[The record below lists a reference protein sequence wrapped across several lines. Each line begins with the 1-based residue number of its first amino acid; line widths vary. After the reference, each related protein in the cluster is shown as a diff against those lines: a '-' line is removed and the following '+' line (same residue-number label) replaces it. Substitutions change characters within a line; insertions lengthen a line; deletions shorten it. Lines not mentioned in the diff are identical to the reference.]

1 MPNIGVA
8 SRLAFIATM
17 DIGNF
22 MRGSEKLKN
31 VFGELGQ
38 SMTRLGQTLSRSLS
52 LITGLLEGFAVAT
65 AASFDELSSQLQAV
79 SGGEDFKVLIDDAR
93 LLGRTTKFTS
103 IEVLTLSKELKKLGL
118 GVEDTQQAIRST
130 IGVTSVFGGDL
141 VATGDA
147 LTALTRQF
155 QDLTVAQAA
164 DVLSVA
170 FRKTALGTENF
181 KEAFKNVGAVANL
194 TGLSFQRT
202 TAALGVLAN
211 ASLKGGRAGTGLKT
225 VLSKLTEGSYDAEAG
240 LLAVAKG
247 GNDFDVLLDTFKLRG
262 VIAAGIIDNLG
273 LEFEKLALTLE
284 DADGAAEAF
293 QGVLKD
299 KLFFSVARAKAAIQ
313 DIGISIGYTLAPF
326 VKEIAAA
333 LEAAAKRFAE
343 MDAKAAAA
351 QAGTALFAIALG
363 PLIFALGQVTIALTA
378 LLSVTGVVVIILTA
392 LAAVAVRTSASQLLL
407 KGQIAET
414 TNVLDAFNDSL
425 ESVDGNLQG
434 LSTAQLEGQLSSLKS
449 RFVTDDL
456 TKDLQDLQELQR
468 KAQTGFS
475 SILAEDSG
483 FTSFLRS
490 VGDAA
495 AARNAENAFEGG
507 GPVSGIAAI
516 SNLLASAFG
525 VDRESLEFLD
535 TQVNAAKDRKDQM
548 KLIMDEIQ
556 EILAERAEEVA
567 ARAAENLRLA
577 ARLASGDAVN
587 LAAQEDLFAKVVE
600 KLKGTT
606 AAFGVS
612 VGDIRSVFDE
622 LAGLDAAT
630 VERTFL
636 GEFPELLKEFET
648 GGDLED
654 RIAGIKELAKNFE
667 FAAEGFTQLQ
677 AQKIAEFFENL
688 LRKAEEAGKSLGQQ
702 ALVQDLK
709 DATAASVGLATALQK
724 LGVETQEAV
733 DKANVQALRDELENL
748 LGIGVDDRTA
758 ETEDRI
764 NAVSTALLKAED
776 TLAKTQLTNKLE
788 ELRKEIENIRD
799 IDNPFGPVDTAGPI
813 SDKIG
818 DLQGRIRDIK
828 KTIQEAKDKGFTVD
842 ELLGDQKNL
851 DNLVVKLN
859 EAFKD
864 ERIAEFNDQV
874 ANTQARIAALDQL
887 KDLGFVAGF
896 EVAKEKVSELTD
908 LVKLAQSRFSEGLI
922 DKDQLDELVLDLKDA
937 QKELGKFYLVAALFD
952 GIGKFVNIV
961 ADSFTRAKE
970 EGRAFGQVL
979 KESLTKVIEQLI
991 VKLVVL
997 TTLFLLLSA
1006 ISGGSG
1012 ALAGL
1017 ASQTTSG
1024 GFGAFIGQSLT
1035 GQGIPGLGR
1044 STIAGGLAGGGTSRQ
1059 PAVRVEGLVSG
1070 SNIVIANQRG
1080 TRAIDRTFG

>member
-31 VFGELGQ
+31 MFGELGQ

-65 AASFDELSSQLQAV
+65 AASFDELASQLQAV

-103 IEVLTLSKELKKLGL
+103 IEVLTLAKELKKLGL

-130 IGVTSVFGGDL
+130 IGVTSIFGGDL

-181 KEAFKNVGAVANL
+181 KEAFKNVGAVSNL

-225 VLSKLTEGSYDAEAG
+225 VLAKLAEGSYDAEAG

-284 DADGAAEAF
+284 DVDGGAEAF
-293 QGVLKD
+293 SGVLKD

-326 VKEIAAA
+326 VKEIASA

-378 LLSVTGVVVIILTA
+378 LFSVAGVVVIVLTA
-392 LAAVAVRTSASQLLL
+392 LAAIAVRTSASQLLL

-414 TNVLDAFNDSL
+414 TNVLDEFNDSL
-425 ESVDGNLQG
+425 ESVDGNLRG

-456 TKDLQDLQELQR
+456 TKDLEDLQEIQR
-468 KAQTGFS
+468 QISKGFSSFFAEDPGSIPDFIRRIGEDRDPNVKGGDPFS
-475 SILAEDSG
+475 SILQG
-483 FTSFLRS
+483 TF
-490 VGDAA
+490 G
-495 AARNAENAFEGG
+495 
-507 GPVSGIAAI
+507 
-516 SNLLASAFG
+516 LLADAFG
-525 VDRESLEFLD
+525 VDKESLDFLE
-535 TQVNAAKDRKDQM
+535 TQVARATDRRDQM

-556 EILAERAEEVA
+556 GILEERAADVN
-567 ARAAENLRLA
+567 ARALENLRLA
-577 ARLASGDAVN
+577 ARLAGGDAVN

-612 VGDIRSVFDE
+612 VGDIKSVFDE

-630 VERTFL
+630 IEETFL
-636 GEFPELLKEFET
+636 GRFPELLGEFKT
-648 GGDLED
+648 GGTFED
-654 RIAGIKELAKNFE
+654 QIAGIKELAKNFE

-677 AQKIAEFFENL
+677 AQKIAEFFEQL
-688 LRKAEEAGKSLGQQ
+688 LRKAEEAGKEIGQKG
-702 ALVQDLK
+702 LVQDLQ
-709 DATAASVGLATALQK
+709 DATAATVGLAQGLK
-724 LGVETQEAV
+724 DLGVETQEAI

-748 LGIGVDDRTA
+748 LGID
-758 ETEDRI
+758 EPTEATKDRI
-764 NAVSTALLKAED
+764 TAVSEALLKAED
-776 TLAKTQLTNKLE
+776 TLAKTQLTNKLK

-813 SDKIG
+813 SDKIS

-828 KTIQEAKDKGFTVD
+828 KTIQEAKDQGFTVD
-842 ELLGDQKNL
+842 ELLGDQQNL
-851 DNLVVKLN
+851 DNLVVKLD

-908 LVKLAQSRFSEGLI
+908 LVKVAQSRFSEGLI
-922 DKDQLDELVLDLKDA
+922 SKAKLDELVLQLKDA

-961 ADSFTRAKE
+961 ADAFTRAKE

-979 KESLTKVIEQLI
+979 KESLTKVIQQLI
-991 VKLVVL
+991 VKLIVL
-997 TTLFLLLSA
+997 TTLFLLLTA

-1017 ASQTTSG
+1017 AAQATSG

-1035 GQGIPGLGR
+1035 GNGIPGMGR
-1044 STIAGGLAGGGTSRQ
+1044 STIAGGLGGGGASRQ
-1059 PAVRVEGLVSG
+1059 PAVRVEGLLSG
-1070 SNIVIANQRG
+1070 NNIVIANQRG

>member
-22 MRGSEKLKN
+22 MKGSEKLKN
-31 VFGELGQ
+31 MFGELGQ
-38 SMTRLGQTLSRSLS
+38 SMTRLGQTLTRSLS

-65 AASFDELSSQLQAV
+65 AASFDELASQLQAV

-202 TAALGVLAN
+202 TAALGILAN

-225 VLSKLTEGSYDAEAG
+225 VLSKLAEGSYDAEAG

-414 TNVLDAFNDSL
+414 TNALDGFNDAL

-456 TKDLQDLQELQR
+456 TKDLQDLQDIQRELG
-468 KAQTGFS
+468 TGFS
-475 SILAEDSG
+475 GFFAEEEGSLPRLISTIGENRFGDTNVKG
-483 FTSFLRS
+483 GDPFTGLLKGTF
-490 VGDAA
+490 G
-495 AARNAENAFEGG
+495 
-507 GPVSGIAAI
+507 
-516 SNLLASAFG
+516 LLADAFG
-525 VDRESLEFLD
+525 VDKESLDRLD
-535 TQVNAAKDRKDQM
+535 TQVKEAGDRRDKI
-548 KLIMDEIQ
+548 KVLMDEIQ
-556 EILAERAEEVA
+556 AILATRAEEI
-567 ARAAENLRLA
+567 ARLAAENLRLA
-577 ARLASGDAVN
+577 SRLAGGDAVN

-612 VGDIRSVFDE
+612 VGDIKSVFDE

-630 VERTFL
+630 IEKTFL
-636 GEFPELLKEFET
+636 GTFPELLGEFKT
-648 GGDLED
+648 GGTFED
-654 RIAGIKELAKNFE
+654 QIAGIKELAKNFE

-677 AQKIAEFFENL
+677 ALEIAEFFEQL
-688 LRKAEEAGKSLGQQ
+688 LRDAEAAGKEIGQKG
-702 ALVQDLK
+702 LVQDLQ
-709 DATAASVGLATALQK
+709 DATAASVGLATALK
-724 LGVETQEAV
+724 DLGVETQEAI

-748 LGIGVDDRTA
+748 LGIG
-758 ETEDRI
+758 EPTEATKKRI
-764 NAVSTALLKAED
+764 TAVSKSLLEAED
-776 TLAKTQLTNKLE
+776 TLNRTQLTNKLK

-842 ELLGDQKNL
+842 ELLGDQQNL
-851 DNLVVKLN
+851 DNLVVKLD

-874 ANTQARIAALDQL
+874 TNTQARIAALDQL

-908 LVKLAQSRFSEGLI
+908 LVKVAQSRFSEGLI
-922 DKDQLDELVLDLKDA
+922 SKDQLDDLVVQLKDA

-991 VKLVVL
+991 VKLIVL
-997 TTLFLLLSA
+997 TTLFLLLTA

-1012 ALAGL
+1012 ALASL
-1017 ASQTTSG
+1017 AGQATSG

-1035 GQGIPGLGR
+1035 GGGIPGMGR
-1044 STIAGGLAGGGTSRQ
+1044 STIAGGLGGGGASRQ
-1059 PAVRVEGLVSG
+1059 PAVRVEGLLSG
-1070 SNIVIANQRG
+1070 NNIVIANQRG

>member
-22 MRGSEKLKN
+22 MRGSEKLN
-31 VFGELGQ
+31 NAFGRLGQ

-65 AASFDELSSQLQAV
+65 AASFDELASQLQAV
-79 SGGEDFKVLIDDAR
+79 SGGEDFKVLVDDAR
-93 LLGRTTKFTS
+93 VLGRTTKFTS
-103 IEVLTLSKELKKLGL
+103 LEVLTLTKELKKLGL

-194 TGLSFQRT
+194 TGLSFERT

-211 ASLKGGRAGTGLKT
+211 ASLKGGRSGTGLKT
-225 VLSKLTEGSYDAEAG
+225 VLSKLAEGSYDAEAG

-273 LEFEKLALTLE
+273 LEFEKLSLTLE
-284 DADGAAEAF
+284 DVEGASEAF

-326 VKEIAAA
+326 VKEIASA

-363 PLIFALGQVTIALTA
+363 PLIFALGQFTIAVTA
-378 LLSVTGVVVIILTA
+378 LLSVTGGVVIVLTA
-392 LAAVAVRTSASQLLL
+392 LAAVAVRTATSQLLL
-407 KGQIAET
+407 RGEIAST
-414 TNVLDAFNDSL
+414 TNVLDGFNDAL
-425 ESVDGNLQG
+425 ESADGNLRG
-434 LSTAQLEGQLSSLKS
+434 LSTAQLEGQLASLKS

-456 TKDLQDLQELQR
+456 TGDLQDLQ
-468 KAQTGFS
+468 QTQEGTTKGFS
-475 SILAEDSG
+475 AIIASVFAASLFSASELAGGSK
-483 FTSFLRS
+483 
-490 VGDAA
+490 DA
-495 AARNAENAFEGG
+495 
-507 GPVSGIAAI
+507 IDQ
-516 SNLLASAFG
+516 SNQLVFSLLAKAFG
-525 VDRESLEFLD
+525 VDNESLQFLES
-535 TQVNAAKDRKDQM
+535 QVGVAEDNRDEM
-548 KLIMDEIQ
+548 KQLIADIQLILDERGA
-556 EILAERAEEVA
+556 EIA
-567 ARAAENLRLA
+567 ARATENLRLA
-577 ARLASGDAVN
+577 ARLASGDKVN

-612 VGDIRSVFDE
+612 VGDIKSVFDE

-630 VERTFL
+630 IEQTFL
-636 GEFPELLKEFET
+636 GTFPELLEEFKT
-648 GGDLED
+648 GGTFED
-654 RIAGIKELAKNFE
+654 QIAGIKELAKNFE

-677 AQKIAEFFENL
+677 AQKIAEFFEQL
-688 LRKAEEAGKSLGQQ
+688 LRNAEEAGKEIGQKG
-702 ALVQDLK
+702 LVQDLQ
-709 DATAASVGLATALQK
+709 DATAATVGLAEGLK
-724 LGVETQEAV
+724 DLGVETQEAI

-748 LGIGVDDRTA
+748 LGID
-758 ETEDRI
+758 EPTEATKERI
-764 NAVSTALLKAED
+764 TAVSESLLLAED
-776 TLAKTQLTNKLE
+776 TLAKTQLNNKLK
-788 ELRKEIENIRD
+788 ELRKEIETIRD
-799 IDNPFGPVDTAGPI
+799 IKNPFGPVDTAGPI

-818 DLQGRIRDIK
+818 DLQGRIREIMTALK
-828 KTIQEAKDKGFTVD
+828 EADRLNVAVEDLIDDYLLLNNLQG
-842 ELLGDQKNL
+842 ELLD
-851 DNLVVKLN
+851 
-859 EAFKD
+859 AFRA
-864 ERIAEFNDQV
+864 EQIAKFND
-874 ANTQARIAALDQL
+874 RLDATNKKL
-887 KDLGFVAGF
+887 EVLDKLGDLGFVAGF
-896 EVAKEKVSELTD
+896 EIAKDKVDELTERVKDAQLTIASGGLLGPETLED
-908 LVKLAQSRFSEGLI
+908 LVVR
-922 DKDQLDELVLDLKDA
+922 LKEA
-937 QKELGKFYLVAALFD
+937 QKELGKFYLIAALFD
-952 GIGKFVNIV
+952 GIGQFVNIV

-970 EGRAFGQVL
+970 EGRKFGQVL

-1012 ALAGL
+1012 ALASF
-1017 ASQTTSG
+1017 AAQATSG

-1035 GQGIPGLGR
+1035 GNGIPGMGR
-1044 STIAGGLAGGGTSRQ
+1044 STIAGGLGGGGTSRQ
-1059 PAVRVEGLVSG
+1059 PAVRVEGLLSG
-1070 SNIVIANQRG
+1070 NNIVIANQRG